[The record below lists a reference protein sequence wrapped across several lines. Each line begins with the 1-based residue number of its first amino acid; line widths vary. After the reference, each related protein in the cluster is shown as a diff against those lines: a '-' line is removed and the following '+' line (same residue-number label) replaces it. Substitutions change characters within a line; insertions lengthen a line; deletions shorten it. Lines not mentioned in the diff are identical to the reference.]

1 MPRDCTFF
9 YSWVVLDTMNFK
21 IDLCSGVWQ
30 CDAMT
35 IEIVI
40 WLTIVQS
47 LPWARSCRI
56 FDELFLIKPLCD
68 TSNILYLILNY
79 AERKAYSSIR
89 STLIWELCTSL
100 GIWEHS
106 PVTCQ
111 IAFLWHCV
119 WYYLVST
126 MAKESN
132 LALQVAAVILWW
144 LSTRTSQ
151 FSWLASRNLRTDCI
165 ILQSKRKVEL

>member
-1 MPRDCTFF
+1 MWRRQCKFTRIVVIKIFAFSLPSQSLLGHHFEFHIFFHNSIPRDCTFF
-9 YSWVVLDTMNFK
+9 YSWAVLDTMNFK

-89 STLIWELCTSL
+89 STLI
-100 GIWEHS
+100 
-106 PVTCQ
+106 
-111 IAFLWHCV
+111 
-119 WYYLVST
+119 
-126 MAKESN
+126 
-132 LALQVAAVILWW
+132 
-144 LSTRTSQ
+144 
-151 FSWLASRNLRTDCI
+151 
-165 ILQSKRKVEL
+165 